1 MSSTL
6 SYSGTLEV
14 VTCWCGMRHAVPEEL
29 RQHQLRA
36 HNDERGNVP
45 SIYCPLGHS
54 HVPAGKSKATQ
65 LEESLQWER
74 ERSARLAAARDQA
87 EASAR
92 AYKGVAT
99 KARKRAAATKHP
111 DYKPDAEN
119 ALRHGEWVHRRVEH
133 RRGHRAL
140 CLRCGR

>member
-99 KARKRAAATKHP
+99 KARKRAAATLCPCCNRSFVQMRRHLETKHP

-119 ALRHGEWVHRRVEH
+119 ALRKEQ
-133 RRGHRAL
+133 
-140 CLRCGR
+140 